1 MRKKIFSLII
11 VLLLASAFLLSL
23 APLSA
28 KSDNIIT
35 MSGDESICRSNTYY
49 GYVYIETLEN
59 VAALNVSLHYDP
71 SVIEITGTYNQVS
84 CTMYDNSLGKD
95 ELSYSYL
102 FDGNGGTDKTCLFTF
117 YYTVKDDAPIGRHMF
132 DLTVN
137 EAYDFS
143 FESTDVKGS
152 RFGYS
157 VSAAKQEKSC
167 YIYGTG
173 NVSSQKEM
181 EFELSYSFDT
191 TQVASGAIEIQ
202 YDKNLFEFVSM
213 ENGGFLNGKIV
224 DINTKQNGTVYLSFL
239 GTEYAQ
245 NTDILRVRFK
255 TIGNV
260 TQTSQIKFKAA
271 DLYDLDLSHI
281 RSGGFSTDV
290 NLTYNSAYDDTS
302 ANMSLRWA
310 HNIENNQVKIYV
322 KLSENTRLGAG
333 DFTLSW
339 DASYLKL
346 ASYQKLF
353 EPTYFNV
360 NTQKTESGILKF
372 SIISLTDITDA
383 EDILCLVF
391 DVEKTSSIPSVDF
404 GISASGLSDSLT
416 SPISLNMI
424 GCILPMAG
432 EHEYGEWTV
441 VTPATCITKGIEH
454 RICSRC
460 QYEDTREIPV
470 DSSAHN
476 YEQKHD
482 ENSHWLECPECHSQV
497 GYGAHIFDSS
507 CDTTCDTCGYT
518 RSITHNYEQKY
529 DENSH
534 WNECSICHERKDIT
548 AHIFDNACDT
558 TCDTCGY
565 TRSITHS
572 YEQKYDENSHWDEC
586 RVCGDKQNVTAHI
599 FDSSCDRTC
608 DTCGYTRAITHNY
621 EQKHDEDSHWDEC
634 TVCGDKQNVTAHIF
648 DNACDTTCDTC
659 GYTRAITHSYEQK
672 HDENSHWDECTV
684 CGDKQNITAHI
695 FDNACDTTCD
705 TCGYTRSITHS
716 YEQKYDENSHWD
728 ECRVCGDK
736 QNVTAHIF
744 DSSCDRTC
752 DTCGYTRAI
761 THNYEQKHDED
772 SHWDE
777 CTVCGDKQNVTAHI
791 FDNACD
797 TTCDTC
803 GYTRAIT
810 HNYEQKH
817 DEDSHWD
824 ECTVCGDKQNIK
836 THTNTKNKHICD
848 TCGRKLSNHEGGTAT
863 CSEKAICTICGE
875 KYGNFAEHSF
885 GEWKTNAEGKRTK
898 VCSACGKVANFMYG
912 DLNYDGKVNAIDL
925 TILRRYLARYS
936 SEIDIA
942 VADFNGD
949 GKVNTLDLMLLRRFI
964 VGYDSVLG
972 K

>member
-224 DINTKQNGTVYLSFL
+224 DINTKQSGTVYLSFL

-290 NLTYNSAYDDTS
+290 NLTYNSAYDYTL
-302 ANMSLRWA
+302 AKMSLISA
-310 HNIENNQVKIYV
+310 FDAENNQVKIYV

-383 EDILCLVF
+383 VDVLCLVF
-391 DVEKTSSIPSVDF
+391 DVEKTCGIPSVDF

-460 QYEDTREIPV
+460 QYEDTREIPI

-482 ENSHWLECPECHSQV
+482 GTN
-497 GYGAHIFDSS
+497 
-507 CDTTCDTCGYT
+507 
-518 RSITHNYEQKY
+518 
-529 DENSH
+529 H
-534 WNECSICHERKDIT
+534 WNECSACHCKKDIAT
-548 AHIFDNACDT
+548 HTFAQAH
-558 TCDTCGY
+558 
-565 TRSITHS
+565 
-572 YEQKYDENSHWDEC
+572 DESSHWSEC
-586 RVCGDKQNVTAHI
+586 SVCHKTNGDKGA
-599 FDSSCDRTC
+599 
-608 DTCGYTRAITHNY
+608 
-621 EQKHDEDSHWDEC
+621 
-634 TVCGDKQNVTAHIF
+634 
-648 DNACDTTCDTC
+648 
-659 GYTRAITHSYEQK
+659 
-672 HDENSHWDECTV
+672 
-684 CGDKQNITAHI
+684 
-695 FDNACDTTCD
+695 
-705 TCGYTRSITHS
+705 
-716 YEQKYDENSHWD
+716 
-728 ECRVCGDK
+728 
-736 QNVTAHIF
+736 
-744 DSSCDRTC
+744 
-752 DTCGYTRAI
+752 
-761 THNYEQKHDED
+761 
-772 SHWDE
+772 
-777 CTVCGDKQNVTAHI
+777 
-791 FDNACD
+791 
-797 TTCDTC
+797 
-803 GYTRAIT
+803 
-810 HNYEQKH
+810 
-817 DEDSHWD
+817 
-824 ECTVCGDKQNIK
+824 
-836 THTNTKNKHICD
+836 HTNMKNKHICD
-848 TCGRKLSNHEGGTAT
+848 TCGRKLSDHEGGTAT

-875 KYGNFAEHSF
+875 KYGDFAEHSF
-885 GEWKTNAEGKRTK
+885 SEWKTNAEGKRTK

-936 SEIDIA
+936 DKIDIA

>member
-181 EFELSYSFDT
+181 EFELSYGFDT
-191 TQVASGAIEIQ
+191 IQVASGAIEIQ

-255 TIGNV
+255 TIGNI
-260 TQTSQIKFKAA
+260 TQTSQIKFRAA

-290 NLTYNSAYDDTS
+290 NLTYNSAYDDTL
-302 ANMSLRWA
+302 AKMSLISA
-310 HNIENNQVKIYV
+310 FDAENNQVKIYV

-383 EDILCLVF
+383 VNVLCLVF
-391 DVEKTSSIPSVDF
+391 DVEKTCGIPSVDF

-460 QYEDTREIPV
+460 QYEDTREIPI

-482 ENSHWLECPECHSQV
+482 EN
-497 GYGAHIFDSS
+497 
-507 CDTTCDTCGYT
+507 
-518 RSITHNYEQKY
+518 
-529 DENSH
+529 
-534 WNECSICHERKDIT
+534 
-548 AHIFDNACDT
+548 
-558 TCDTCGY
+558 
-565 TRSITHS
+565 
-572 YEQKYDENSHWDEC
+572 
-586 RVCGDKQNVTAHI
+586 
-599 FDSSCDRTC
+599 
-608 DTCGYTRAITHNY
+608 
-621 EQKHDEDSHWDEC
+621 SHWDEC

-648 DNACDTTCDTC
+648 DNACDTTCDAC

-672 HDENSHWDECTV
+672 HDENSHWLECRV
-684 CGDKQNITAHI
+684 CGDRQNITAHI

-728 ECRVCGDK
+728 ECSVCHDKKDIATHTFAQVHDESSHWSECSVCHKTNGDK
-736 QNVTAHIF
+736 A
-744 DSSCDRTC
+744 
-752 DTCGYTRAI
+752 A
-761 THNYEQKHDED
+761 
-772 SHWDE
+772 
-777 CTVCGDKQNVTAHI
+777 
-791 FDNACD
+791 
-797 TTCDTC
+797 
-803 GYTRAIT
+803 
-810 HNYEQKH
+810 
-817 DEDSHWD
+817 
-824 ECTVCGDKQNIK
+824 
-836 THTNTKNKHICD
+836 HTNTKNKHICD
-848 TCGRKLSNHEGGTAT
+848 TCGRKLSDHEGGTAT

-875 KYGNFAEHSF
+875 KYGDFAEHSF
-885 GEWKTNAEGKRTK
+885 GEWKANAEGKRTK

-936 SEIDIA
+936 NEIDIA

-949 GKVNTLDLMLLRRFI
+949 GKVNTLDLMLLRRFL